1 MKIVKDVV
9 PNNSANID
17 RYEVKNPDG
26 TGTGVYAFFG
36 YSPGELAQTPT
47 PVNAALLEDMY
58 GYSNETLDVVD
69 DAVVRTCGNV
79 TETTTVLE
87 DGRIQTVKTDGTKTI
102 TVTMT
107 INEDGSISKVV
118 S

>member
-1 MKIVKDVV
+1 MKIIKDLV
-9 PNNSANID
+9 PSD
-17 RYEVKNPDG
+17 STKLYRYEILNNDG
-26 TGTGVYAFFG
+26 TETGTYTYLKYA
-36 YSPGELAQTPT
+36 PDTLAQAPT

-58 GYSNETLDVVD
+58 GYSNETLAVTDE
-69 DAVVRTCGNV
+69 AVVRTSGNV

-87 DGRIQTVKTDGTKTI
+87 DGSIQTVKTDGTKTI

-107 INEDGSISKVV
+107 INEDGSISKAV